1 MISFI
6 NGTVA
11 DIYEDRIVVEC
22 NNIGYNIFS
31 PATGRVQIGQQIKIH
46 TYLSV
51 REDAMQLY
59 GFLTKDELKLFK
71 MMLGVSGIGPKA
83 ANNILTA
90 LTVSQIYDAIVANDY
105 KLIATAQG
113 VGVKT
118 AQRLIMELKDKIDV
132 AKQFE
137 QDFTTSNQTV
147 SKDSIN
153 EAVEALT
160 VLGYSQTEAVK
171 AVKAAA
177 ALSGKTTDTGTL
189 IKSALKQF

>member
-1 MISFI
+1 
-6 NGTVA
+6 
-11 DIYEDRIVVEC
+11 
-22 NNIGYNIFS
+22 
-31 PATGRVQIGQQIKIH
+31 
-46 TYLSV
+46 
-51 REDAMQLY
+51 MQLY

-113 VGVKT
+113 VGAKT
-118 AQRLIMELKDKIDV
+118 AQRLIMELKDKIDA